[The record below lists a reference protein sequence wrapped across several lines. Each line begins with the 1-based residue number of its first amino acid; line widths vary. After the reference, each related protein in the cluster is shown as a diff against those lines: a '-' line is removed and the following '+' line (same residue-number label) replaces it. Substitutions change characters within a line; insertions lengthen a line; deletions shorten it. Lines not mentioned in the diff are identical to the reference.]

1 MISEKVSECDL
12 TTQATAAVQ
21 EMLAQASAEKAM
33 NFLEFCVAVET
44 SLILLAENGCF
55 CRDFSLTF
63 DENRLEFEALAATA
77 ERPENFDLTDLS
89 RTILMVCAPKQLHDT
104 HSLVVRRAVLS
115 YQNDP
120 TVQYR
125 IKTNAQSEQRKD

>member
-1 MISEKVSECDL
+1 MVSEKVCEHEL
-12 TTQATAAVQ
+12 AAQVTAAVR
-21 EMLAQASAEKAM
+21 EMLASANPDKPF
-33 NFLEFCVAVET
+33 NFLEFCIAVET

-63 DENRLEFEALAATA
+63 DDNRIEFEALSAVAS
-77 ERPENFDLTDLS
+77 RPDDFDLTDLS
-89 RTILMVCAPKQLHDT
+89 RTILMVCAPKQLHESHT
-104 HSLVVRRAVLS
+104 LIVRRVVLS